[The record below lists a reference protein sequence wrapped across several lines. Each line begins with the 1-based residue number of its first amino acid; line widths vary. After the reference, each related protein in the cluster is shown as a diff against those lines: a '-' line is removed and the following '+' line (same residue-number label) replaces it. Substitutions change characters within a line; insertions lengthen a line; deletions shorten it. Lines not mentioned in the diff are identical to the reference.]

1 MPRRIDTGPFRK
13 DNSPDTHSLGDLLV
27 MGIGQILGF
36 IFGTAFASGLNLYAT
51 IAVLGLL
58 ERFAG
63 VHLPGSLVILG
74 NPFVITAALLL
85 YLVEFVADKIPF
97 VDHAW
102 DILHTF
108 LRPFAAAV
116 LAYGATTS
124 IPQEWRVLA
133 ALLAGGIALTSHG
146 TKASARVAVNTS
158 PEPFS
163 NSIVSV
169 AEDAVAISLAW
180 IATAHPYVAAI
191 LVTLLVTLCLFAL
204 LKFFGIARKLIRR
217 FTHRASVPASYSP
230 IARF

>member
-1 MPRRIDTGPFRK
+1 
-13 DNSPDTHSLGDLLV
+13 

-36 IFGTAFASGLNLYAT
+36 ILGTAFASGLNLYAT
-51 IAVLGLL
+51 IAVAGLL
-58 ERFAG
+58 ERFGG

-74 NPFVITAALLL
+74 NPFVIIGALLL

-102 DILHTF
+102 DVLHTF

-116 LAYGATTS
+116 LAYGATAS

-180 IATAHPYVAAI
+180 IATAHPYIAAI
-191 LVTLLVTLCLFAL
+191 LVTLLATLCLFL
-204 LKFFGIARKLIRR
+204 LVKFFVMVRKIIPRL
-217 FTHRASVPASYSP
+217 THRASVPPSYSP